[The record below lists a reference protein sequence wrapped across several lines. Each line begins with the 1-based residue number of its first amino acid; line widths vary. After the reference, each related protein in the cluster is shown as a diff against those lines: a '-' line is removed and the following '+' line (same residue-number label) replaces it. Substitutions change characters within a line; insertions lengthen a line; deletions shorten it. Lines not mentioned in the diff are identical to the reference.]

1 MNELLDKRRLP
12 VFRYFLV
19 LLSPLNAA
27 KVAEEEASVREFQ
40 LTVQPDG
47 KKKKYCCD
55 TLVMNGH
62 ALDNAASCG
71 PRCRSVPQ

>member
-1 MNELLDKRRLP
+1 MDELLDKRRLP
-12 VFRYFLV
+12 VLV

-47 KKKKYCCD
+47 KRK
-55 TLVMNGH
+55 NI
-62 ALDNAASCG
+62 AATHW
-71 PRCRSVPQ
+71 